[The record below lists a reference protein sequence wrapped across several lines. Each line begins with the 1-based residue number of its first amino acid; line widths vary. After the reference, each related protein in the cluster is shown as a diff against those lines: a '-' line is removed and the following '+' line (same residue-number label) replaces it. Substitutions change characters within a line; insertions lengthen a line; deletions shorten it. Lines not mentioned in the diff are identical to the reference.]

1 MQINLIDLV
10 TQTKNGDR
18 GASSKLYQL
27 TFKSSYYPALR
38 ITGNESIAA
47 QAVEES
53 YKKAFSSIGSLKNP
67 QSFEAWIK
75 HITAVKSIELLKQKN
90 QLVFDEQPILPS
102 DIIEDGCE
110 FLPKGLE
117 RSANAGKA
125 INKII
130 DSLPVR
136 QRVVTVLHYYNEM
149 PVVHIAKTLNCAEND
164 VKAELYLARNNIKK
178 CIDRM
183 INKETEIYPS
193 ANKPLLALILQSAG
207 KQQAVDEA
215 LLRTVFASATKGM
228 FDNSIER
235 LVIETVSAP
244 ITASVSTESISQV
257 KTPVANKVKQSKK
270 KNFTDILEKLNSL
283 TKKQKITAIICVAV
297 VVVLVVG
304 SFAITKIVSSKKDIG
319 TDIPD
324 TVYEIDEELLS
335 GIEPYNEIYGES
347 LKTLLSESE
356 EHGFIDLA
364 FNVGYYDNNDIP
376 DLMFFGK
383 RVENGVKKDDTISAI
398 IALDGTG
405 AGWTETDT
413 MVELIDIPKDVL
425 WLGEKGGQVIRAEG
439 KTENQEILR
448 YSKIYYVE
456 EEKISAVLEYRKS
469 ADADSTEVTEAWV
482 YQDTTMEEPCQL
494 SGWDEFD
501 ARESEMFEGYYQIG
515 YGYSIEEFVNS
526 GKTVT
531 EFLRSAKVG
540 YFGAVSNVS
549 SDEETSTVTQA
560 VSTAD
565 YKWVESA
572 VLNNSFA
579 IIENYN
585 EKSCLIKMAD
595 TGYFGLI
602 DLKGNIVI
610 KPEYGQYFDCCSY
623 GNNDIHFIMQDEN
636 YNEYF
641 IDMNTFKVSSQI
653 HGGHGA
659 NDDVIPAGLDDIDRY
674 HNGLAAAKK
683 NGKWG
688 YVDKNNNM
696 VIPFEYEQVEDR
708 FIADD
713 CRGFDGT
720 YIPVKKNGKMGIVN
734 KQNQVVVP
742 FEYTVIMHGDDGI
755 FIAQKNGKWGFIG
768 IGVEPKEPN
777 KPVSE
782 EKTPEWETNY
792 LKTINGEGFEYFE
805 FILTDL
811 DKNDIPD
818 MILIMHRGTRGA
830 ISALCMNGEYT
841 DSYSDDFAE
850 DEFYFSKDGKIAS
863 KSYIYL
869 GIDQNPSLS
878 YRYYVEQYT
887 YQTFENGSFNGTRS
901 VCRETVYTDSSHTEI
916 ESVRYYKYDANYNE
930 VEISER
936 EFNEVYKD
944 ITTNYTKA
952 TASSVE
958 DFKASGKDLSSYY
971 KKYF

>member
-1 MQINLIDLV
+1 MQINFAELV
-10 TQTKNGDR
+10 NQAQNGDR
-18 GASSKLYQL
+18 GACSKLYQL
-27 TFKSSYYPALR
+27 TFKSSYYLALR
-38 ITGNESIAA
+38 VTGNESSAA
-47 QAVEES
+47 QSVEAS
-53 YKKAFSSIGSLKNP
+53 YKKAFSSIATLKNP
-67 QSFEAWIK
+67 ENFEMWIK
-75 HITAVKSIELLKQKN
+75 HISAVNSIELLKQKN
-90 QLVFDEQPILPS
+90 QLVFDEAANLPS
-102 DIIEDGCE
+102 DIIEDGYE

-117 RSANAGKA
+117 KSANAGKV

-130 DSLPVR
+130 DSLPVC
-136 QRVVTVLHYYNEM
+136 QKVVTLLHYFNEM
-149 PVVHIAKTLNCAEND
+149 PVNHIAKILGCAEND
-164 VKAELYLARNNIKK
+164 IKAALYSARNNIKK

-183 INKETEIYPS
+183 INKETVLYPS
-193 ANKPLLALILQSAG
+193 ENKPLLASILQSAG
-207 KQQAVDEA
+207 NQQAVDEA
-215 LLRTVFASATKGM
+215 LLRTVFTSVTEGM
-228 FDNSIER
+228 FVDSIKQS
-235 LVIETVSAP
+235 VPPTYSAP
-244 ITASVSTESISQV
+244 IAVPVQTESVSQNR
-257 KTPVANKVKQSKK
+257 TPPVNNMKQSKK
-270 KNFTDILEKLNSL
+270 NVFSDLFEKFNTL
-283 TKKQKITAIICVAV
+283 TKKQKMLILGALIA
-297 VVVLVVG
+297 VVLVVVG
-304 SFAITKIVSSKKDIG
+304 IFVVSGLVLNKKNTE
-319 TDIPD
+319 TDIPAG
-324 TVYEIDEELLS
+324 VYEIDEELLTA
-335 GIEPYNEIYGES
+335 IEPYNEIYGES

-356 EHGFIDLA
+356 EHGFTDLA

-413 MVELIDIPKDVL
+413 MVELIDIPKDIL

-944 ITTNYTKA
+944 ITANYTKA